1 MSISELNGNER
12 SRSPIN
18 LDEAPDER
26 KIESP
31 GPQAAAATPSTDG
44 AAAPSDT
51 NVNRFATRADASA
64 RSRSERGKLLLLGGG
79 LLFAVT
85 FFVFTTIVGHPP
97 AKRKAALQPAT
108 TQSQPQQKSEPPQGS
123 VTPLMDTVRTDVPE
137 NTDGEVRPG
146 DIKRTRSYETGANGP
161 SDSTGNQKPPAG
173 KSPGG
178 GSLGNIPSFADTQ
191 QKWEEPQPYTSSTS
205 PSTNQ
210 AQQEQNILKESS
222 LVFVHR
228 QAQTQNSVLATH
240 THTPNE
246 APALD
251 LAPGTRIQAKL
262 ETQISSAVQAPVV
275 AVVEYTYALGD
286 RIVVPAGAR
295 VYGHLQQADRS
306 GYVGV
311 KFDELE
317 TLDGARETID
327 AIGASLDFGPIK
339 GNVYGKNTGK
349 NFLARTAS
357 GIGSVAA
364 MLVGN
369 NTSSAFS
376 EDDMLRQRVAE
387 NIGNAGDAQ
396 VMNLASNSRVVISVP
411 ADTKIYVVFTKHE
424 PSPATL
430 HKVEG
435 SGP

>member
-1 MSISELNGNER
+1 MSISELNGNA

-18 LDEAPDER
+18 LDEPFDDR

-31 GPQAAAATPSTDG
+31 EPEVPGVTPSTG
-44 AAAPSDT
+44 GTVAPSDT
-51 NVNRFATRADASA
+51 KVNRFATRADSSG
-64 RSRSERGKLLLLGGG
+64 RSGSERGKLLLLGGG

-85 FFVFTTIVGHPP
+85 FFVFTTVVGHAP
-97 AKRKAALQPAT
+97 AKKRAVQPAT
-108 TQSQPQQKSEPPQGS
+108 KESQPQQNPEQPTGS
-123 VTPLMDTVRTDVPE
+123 VTPLMDTVRNDAPE
-137 NTDGEVRPG
+137 NTGGEVRPS
-146 DIKRTRSYETGANGP
+146 DIKRTRSIETGGNGP
-161 SDSTGNQKPPAG
+161 TDLAGSQKPPAG

-191 QKWEEPQPYTSSTS
+191 QKWEEPQPYGSGESA
-205 PSTNQ
+205 STNQ
-210 AQQEQNILKESS
+210 MQQEQNALKETS
-222 LVFVHR
+222 LVFVHT
-228 QAQTQNSVLATH
+228 QAQTQNSVLATQ
-240 THTPNE
+240 TRPLNE
-246 APALD
+246 APVLD
-251 LAPGTRIQAKL
+251 LAPGTHIQAKL

-295 VYGHLQQADRS
+295 VYGHLQQADRT

-317 TLDGARETID
+317 MLDGARETID
-327 AIGASLDFGPIK
+327 AIGASLDLGPIK

-387 NIGNAGDAQ
+387 NIGNAGDTQ

-430 HKVEG
+430 HKVEA